1 MENNTNNAT
10 EEQPQTQHNEE
21 DHKVEAEGEG
31 EDESLFET
39 NWDESVEKFDDLGLK
54 EEVLRGIYGYGF
66 EKPSPIQQKGILPV
80 LQGRDTIAQA
90 QSGTG
95 KTGAF
100 TIATLQIVDTTS
112 DNTQALICVHTREL
126 AYQVYKVI
134 ESIGEWT
141 GVKVHACCGGTAV
154 RDDIRKLKG
163 GVHVVVGTPGRVKE
177 MMKKGFL
184 KTDFLKL
191 FVLDEADE
199 MLSRGFKSQIQDI
212 FKFLPG
218 EIQIAL
224 FSATMPLEILKLSEN
239 FMRDPARI
247 LVKKDEL
254 TLEGIKQYYV
264 PLDKEEWKLEVL
276 MNLYMNLEINQAIIY
291 CNTTKKVDWLTKELK
306 EKEFTVSS
314 MHGEMDQVTRDL
326 IMREFRTATTRILI
340 STDLLARGI
349 DVQQVSV
356 VINYDLPTKK
366 ESYIHRI
373 GRSGRFGR
381 KGTAINFVTPREAD
395 FLKEIQSHYNT
406 QINELPTNLEEI

>member
-1 MENNTNNAT
+1 MDTKENQN
-10 EEQPQTQHNEE
+10 EDEDQPQPQE
-21 DHKVEAEGEG
+21 DVKAEGEG
-31 EDESLFET
+31 ADESLFET

-54 EEVLRGIYGYGF
+54 EEVLRGIYNYGF
-66 EKPSPIQQKGILPV
+66 EKPSPIQQKGILPL

-100 TIATLQIVDTTS
+100 TIATLQIIDTAS
-112 DNTQALICVHTREL
+112 DQTQALIVVHTREL
-126 AYQVYKVI
+126 AYQVFKVI
-134 ESIGEWT
+134 EMVGEYT
-141 GVKVHACCGGTAV
+141 EVRVHACCGGTAV
-154 RDDIRKLKG
+154 RDDIKKLKG

-177 MMKKGFL
+177 MMKKGYL
-184 KTDFLKL
+184 KTDYLKL
-191 FVLDEADE
+191 FILDEADE
-199 MLSRGFKSQIQDI
+199 MLSRGFKEQIQEI

-218 EIQIAL
+218 EIQIGL
-224 FSATMPLEILKLSEN
+224 FSATMPIDILKLSEN

-291 CNTTKKVDWLTKELK
+291 CNTTKRVDELTKQLK
-306 EKEFTVSS
+306 EKEFTVSA
-314 MHGEMDQVTRDL
+314 MHGEMDQVARDL
-326 IMREFRTATTRILI
+326 IMREFRTGTTRILI

-356 VINYDLPTKK
+356 VINYDLPQRK

-381 KGTAINFVTPREAD
+381 KGTAINFVTPREAE
-395 FLKEIQSHYNT
+395 FLKELQTHYST

>member
-1 MENNTNNAT
+1 M
-10 EEQPQTQHNEE
+10 
-21 DHKVEAEGEG
+21 
-31 EDESLFET
+31 
-39 NWDESVEKFDDLGLK
+39 
-54 EEVLRGIYGYGF
+54 
-66 EKPSPIQQKGILPV
+66 
-80 LQGRDTIAQA
+80 DTA
-90 QSGTG
+90 
-95 KTGAF
+95 
-100 TIATLQIVDTTS
+100 S
-112 DNTQALICVHTREL
+112 DQTQALIVVHTREL

-134 ESIGEWT
+134 ESIGEYT
-141 GVKVHACCGGTAV
+141 DVKVHACCGGTAV
-154 RDDIRKLKG
+154 RDDIKKLKG
-163 GVHVVVGTPGRVKE
+163 GVQIVVGTPGRVKD

-184 KTDFLKL
+184 KTDYLRL

-199 MLSRGFKSQIQDI
+199 MLSRGFKTQIQEI

-224 FSATMPLEILKLSEN
+224 FSATMPPDILRLSEN

-291 CNTTKKVDWLTKELK
+291 CNTTKKVDELTKQLK
-306 EKEFTVSS
+306 EKEFTVSA
-314 MHGEMDQVTRDL
+314 MHGEMDQVARDL

-356 VINYDLPTKK
+356 VINYDLPSKK

-381 KGTAINFVTPREAD
+381 KGTAINFVTPREAE
-395 FLKEIQSHYNT
+395 FLKELQTHYNT

>member
-1 MENNTNNAT
+1 MDNNYDETP
-10 EEQPQTQHNEE
+10 EEQPQDQHGE
-21 DHKVEAEGEG
+21 DNKVEAEGEG
-31 EDESLFET
+31 ADESLFET

-126 AYQVYKVI
+126 AYQIFKVI

-163 GVHVVVGTPGRVKE
+163 GVQIVVGTPGRVKE

-184 KTDFLKL
+184 KADYLKL

-212 FKFLPG
+212 FAFLPG

-224 FSATMPLEILKLSEN
+224 FSATMPPEILKLSEN

-264 PLDKEEWKLEVL
+264 PLDKEEWKLSVL
-276 MNLYMNLEINQAIIY
+276 QNLYQNLEINQAIIY

-306 EKEFTVSS
+306 EQQFTVSS

-326 IMREFRTATTRILI
+326 IMREFRTAATRILI

-356 VINYDLPTKK
+356 VINYDLPLKK

-395 FLKEIQSHYNT
+395 FLKELQTHYNT
-406 QINELPTNLEEI
+406 QINELPTNLEDI

>member
-1 MENNTNNAT
+1 MENNKEDFT
-10 EEQPQTQHNEE
+10 EEQPQTNDNE
-21 DHKVEAEGEG
+21 DDKVDAEG
-31 EDESLFET
+31 EDEDQSIFET
-39 NWDESVEKFDDLGLK
+39 NWDESVEKFDELGLK

-66 EKPSPIQQKGILPV
+66 EKPSPIQQKGILPI

-100 TIATLQIVDTTS
+100 TIATLQIVDVNS
-112 DNTQALICVHTREL
+112 DSTQALVCVHTREL
-126 AYQVYKVI
+126 AYQVFKVI

-141 GVKVHACCGGTAV
+141 GIKVHACCGGTAV
-154 RDDIRKLKG
+154 RDDVRKLKG
-163 GVHVVVGTPGRVKE
+163 GIHIVVGTPGRVKE

-184 KTDFLKL
+184 KTDYLKL

-199 MLSRGFKSQIQDI
+199 MLSRGFKTQVQDI

-224 FSATMPLEILKLSEN
+224 FSATMPPDILKLSEN

-356 VINYDLPTKK
+356 VINYDLPQKK

-406 QINELPTNLEEI
+406 QINELPTDLESV

>member
-1 MENNTNNAT
+1 MIDTAS
-10 EEQPQTQHNEE
+10 
-21 DHKVEAEGEG
+21 DH
-31 EDESLFET
+31 
-39 NWDESVEKFDDLGLK
+39 
-54 EEVLRGIYGYGF
+54 
-66 EKPSPIQQKGILPV
+66 
-80 LQGRDTIAQA
+80 
-90 QSGTG
+90 
-95 KTGAF
+95 
-100 TIATLQIVDTTS
+100 
-112 DNTQALICVHTREL
+112 TQALIVVHTREL
-126 AYQVYKVI
+126 AYQVFQVI
-134 ESIGEWT
+134 EHIGHYT

-163 GVHVVVGTPGRVKE
+163 GVQIVVGTPGRVKE
-177 MMKKGFL
+177 MMKKGYL
-184 KTDFLKL
+184 KSDYLRL

-199 MLSRGFKSQIQDI
+199 MLSRGFKTQIQDI

-224 FSATMPLEILKLSEN
+224 FSATMPPDILRLSEN

-291 CNTTKKVDWLTKELK
+291 CNTVKKVDELTKQLK

-326 IMREFRTATTRILI
+326 IMKEFRTASTRILI

-356 VINYDLPTKK
+356 VINYDLPSKK

-395 FLKEIQSHYNT
+395 FLKELQSHYNT

>member
-1 MENNTNNAT
+1 MEQQDKQEVH
-10 EEQPQTQHNEE
+10 EEQPQRTE
-21 DHKVEAEGEG
+21 DETKVDGEG
-31 EDESLFET
+31 EEEDQSIFET
-39 NWDESVEKFDDLGLK
+39 NWDESVEKFDDLDLK
-54 EEVLRGIYGYGF
+54 EEILRGVFGYGF
-66 EKPSPIQQKGILPV
+66 EKPSPIQQKAILPI

-95 KTGAF
+95 KTATF
-100 TIATLQIVDTTS
+100 TISTLQIVDTSS
-112 DNTQALICVHTREL
+112 DQTQALIVVHTREL
-126 AYQVYKVI
+126 AYQVYKVV
-134 ESIGEWT
+134 ESIGEYT

-163 GVHVVVGTPGRVKE
+163 GVQIVVGTPGRVKE

-184 KTDFLKL
+184 KTDYLRL

-199 MLSRGFKSQIQDI
+199 MLSRGFKEQIQEI

-224 FSATMPLEILKLSEN
+224 FSATMPPDILRLSEN

-264 PLDKEEWKLEVL
+264 PLDEEKWKFDVL
-276 MNLYMNLEINQAIIY
+276 MDLYMNLEINQAIIY
-291 CNTTKKVDWLTKELK
+291 CNTTKKVDELTKDLK
-306 EKEFTVSS
+306 EKDFTVSA

-356 VINYDLPTKK
+356 VINYDLPLKK

-373 GRSGRFGR
+373 GRSGRFGK
-381 KGTAINFVTPREAD
+381 KGTAINFVTPRDAD
-395 FLKEIQSHYNT
+395 FLKEIQTHYNT
-406 QINELPTNLEEI
+406 QINELPTNLEEV